1 MMTIIA
7 QAVDSVIQLPKS
19 SAEVGLFIAGAYAAV
34 AILDKA
40 MKWPLFR
47 RQNGG
52 AAATKTET
60 TTVATTYGALP
71 CMKHGEDIARLEEAV
86 STIKTEVE
94 SIREGNQKIIE
105 ILSKTSKT

>member
-19 SAEVGLFIAGAYAAV
+19 SAEVGLFIAGAYATV

-40 MKWPLFR
+40 MKWPIFMKSKTA
-47 RQNGG
+47 NG
-52 AAATKTET
+52 KVQTET
-60 TTVATTYGALP
+60 TTVATTWGTMP
-71 CMKHGEDIARLEEAV
+71 CIKHGEDIARLTEAV

-94 SIREGNQKIIE
+94 SIRQGNQKIIE
-105 ILSKTSKT
+105 ILSKTSKE